1 VKVAGIGPR
10 LRGLVTRPERLLPIA
25 CIAGAL
31 VLFASELMTT
41 FEFTPPDGQPLC
53 TQTAIDRHHFAPAL
67 LALFAIAATL
77 IAILGGSKPAATA
90 VAICGVI
97 ALGIFLVL
105 DLPHANNLGTL
116 SESCGAAP
124 QPFTSAEAIP
134 RAGFWL
140 ELVGSLALT
149 ISGAALASLTREQLL
164 ELRPGWLPVR
174 DRDRTPPDGDSGPG
188 GARRGADRKA
198 AGSGRRAR
206 YQR

>member
-1 VKVAGIGPR
+1 VSAAGPTAR
-10 LRGLVTRPERLLPIA
+10 LRGLLSRPERLLPLA

-41 FEFTPPDGQPLC
+41 FEFTPPGGEPLC
-53 TQTAIDRHHFAPAL
+53 TQSAIDRHAFAPAL
-67 LALFAIAATL
+67 LALFAIGATL
-77 IAILGGSKPAATA
+77 VAILGGSKPAAMA

-116 SESCGAAP
+116 SESCGAST

-149 ISGAALASLTREQLL
+149 ISGAALASLTREQLV
-164 ELRPGWLPVR
+164 ELRPGWLPTR
-174 DRDRTPPDGDSGPG
+174 GGDRSPAEEP
-188 GARRGADRKA
+188 
-198 AGSGRRAR
+198 AGSGRKPR